1 MSAYAP
7 HYVGEVVQIDY
18 QGKKEKTAGVVHGL
32 CYNGRGELIGVQVKV
47 GTVVVYRDVNKKTG
61 RLP

>member
-1 MSAYAP
+1 MNTHAP
-7 HYVGEVVQIDY
+7 HYVGEPVQIDY
-18 QGKKEKTAGVVHGL
+18 QGKKEKTPGVVHDL

-47 GTVVVYRDVNKKTG
+47 GTVVVYRDVDKKTG